1 MEPFAQCVNG
11 ICTVEYISNK
21 GGKKIM
27 TNREWLESLSDE
39 ELAETLYSCTVCARK
54 NTRFCCDNIEK
65 TCSKGVQE
73 WLKQEHKE

>member
-27 TNREWLESLSDE
+27 TNREY
-39 ELAETLYSCTVCARK
+39 AIKKINGV
-54 NTRFCCDNIEK
+54 IE
-65 TCSKGVQE
+65 
-73 WLKQEHKE
+73 

>member
-1 MEPFAQCVNG
+1 MA
-11 ICTVEYISNK
+11 
-21 GGKKIM
+21 M
-27 TNREWLESLSDE
+27 TNREKAIADLTEWLKSLDNERLESLSDE
-39 ELAETLYSCTVCARK
+39 ELAETLDSCTVCARK

>member
-1 MEPFAQCVNG
+1 MAKAGV
-11 ICTVEYISNK
+11 Y
-21 GGKKIM
+21 GGGFVIM

-39 ELAETLYSCTVCARK
+39 ELAETLDSCTVCARK

-73 WLKQEHKE
+73 WLQQEHNTRREKL